1 MLAAPGASM
10 PVEASPDEALAR
22 EAKRLFRR
30 YTVEVVE
37 GLNMCPWAETARRR
51 SQVSESVDLAVA
63 PDVAAGAAW
72 ARRLGEDPAVEI
84 GFLIG
89 PRVKATRAEFVAH
102 VQAVR
107 DAYARAPGRGGVR
120 MAMVAFHPEPEPEP
134 ANALA
139 IINLIRRC
147 PDPTIQAI
155 RLSTLEELRQR
166 DNTGKRFMPMRA
178 ALALPLDAPVR
189 RPLHEVVAEANEQT
203 VARLGVDE
211 MVAILEA
218 IHRDRAV
225 TYRALGVEP

>member
-1 MLAAPGASM
+1 M
-10 PVEASPDEALAR
+10 PTEASVDEALAR

-37 GLNMCPWAETARRR
+37 GLDMCPWAETARRR
-51 SQVSESVDLAVA
+51 RQVDESVDLS
-63 PDVAAGAAW
+63 PTPELAAGAAW
-72 ARRLGEDPAVEI
+72 ARRLGEDPSVEI
-84 GFLIG
+84 GFLIC

-107 DAYARAPGRGGVR
+107 DAYARDPGRGGVL
-120 MAMVAFHPEPEPEP
+120 MAMVAFHPEPEPDP

-147 PDPTIQAI
+147 PDPAIQAI

-166 DNTGKRFMPMRA
+166 DNTGKKFMPMSA
-178 ALALPLDAPVR
+178 AMALPMDVPVR
-189 RPLHEVVAEANEQT
+189 RPLHEKVAEANEQT
-203 VARLGVDE
+203 VARLGVDR
-211 MVAILEA
+211 MVEILED
-218 IHRDRAV
+218 IHRDREV